1 MCSNQVKR
9 DQGRVPFTHL
19 LRRAVIGAQGDS
31 KTNNERKHDTTESVG
46 VARDILRS
54 MERKTAVHLR
64 HSINISMVYQVKL
77 LLIRLHLQSNNRLFS
92 PTRNKSI
99 TCSFFAE
106 IPRLWRN
113 RWSKFRENLI
123 VIVISSPPFSLL
135 DLLLFGYWLSGRYGN
150 LVSAANQMRSCENG
164 SEEKK
169 RSPYFDLF
177 FPFFSGL
184 FLFSFFFCRATSGGI
199 TRWRDKLQTHKSTS
213 AVS

>member
-1 MCSNQVKR
+1 MSSNEVKR
-9 DQGRVPFTHL
+9 DQSRVPFTHL

-54 MERKTAVHLR
+54 MERKTAVHLK

-123 VIVISSPPFSLL
+123 VIVTSSPPFSLL
-135 DLLLFGYWLSGRYGN
+135 DLLLFGYWFSGRYGN
-150 LVSAANQMRSCENG
+150 LVANQMRSCENG

-169 RSPYFDLF
+169 GRRILIYFSLF
-177 FPFFSGL
+177 FWPL
-184 FLFSFFFCRATSGGI
+184 SFFLPGDQQGNN
-199 TRWRDKLQTHKSTS
+199 
-213 AVS
+213 

>member
-1 MCSNQVKR
+1 
-9 DQGRVPFTHL
+9 
-19 LRRAVIGAQGDS
+19 
-31 KTNNERKHDTTESVG
+31 
-46 VARDILRS
+46 
-54 MERKTAVHLR
+54 MERKTAVHLK

-169 RSPYFDLF
+169 KVAVFWF
-177 FPFFSGL
+177 IFPFFFWPLS
-184 FLFSFFFCRATSGGI
+184 FLFFFLSGDQRGNN
-199 TRWRDKLQTHKSTS
+199 
-213 AVS
+213 